1 MVSNRPST
9 GAGVSSQAVGSKE
22 GILEGET
29 VGDTVGDTVG
39 VGVAMAAVVG
49 PWVTR
54 PSSQMFTKLGGIK
67 TIHSAG
73 GKVASSSLIR
83 DG

>member
-9 GAGVSSQAVGSKE
+9 GAGVSSQAVGSDE
-22 GILEGET
+22 GILDGEAE
-29 VGDTVGDTVG
+29 G
-39 VGVAMAAVVG
+39 VGVAIAAAVG

-54 PSSQMFTKLGGIK
+54 PSSQMLTKLGGIK
-67 TIHSAG
+67 MIHSAG
-73 GKVASSSLIR
+73 GKVASSSLTR